1 MNEERT
7 ITISIEEYK
16 ELLMSRI
23 KLNTL
28 AAYVDSANRKNAPC
42 FDSEYISFILGVPAR
57 GVK

>member
-1 MNEERT
+1 MNEAT

-28 AAYVDSANRKNAPC
+28 AAYVDNADKKNAPC
-42 FDSEYISFILGVPAR
+42 FDRDYIMFILGVQRR
-57 GVK
+57 G

>member
-1 MNEERT
+1 MNEST
-7 ITISIEEYK
+7 TVTISIEEYK

-28 AAYVDSANRKNAPC
+28 AAYMDSAEASHYIDR
-42 FDSEYISFILGVPAR
+42 EYVGFILGVLTK

>member
-1 MNEERT
+1 MNEST
-7 ITISIEEYK
+7 TVTISIEEYK

-28 AAYVDSANRKNAPC
+28 AAYIDHAGTSSYLDR
-42 FDSEYISFILGVPAR
+42 EYIGFILGVSK